1 MTLVLDRSMSP
12 KEKQEKILEVS
23 STTTDKKLKTLLAL
37 REKRRRIRKQLGK
50 DVLKLDKSPLELQR
64 EWRDE

>member
-1 MTLVLDRSMSP
+1 MTP
-12 KEKQEKILEVS
+12 EEKQEKILEVS
-23 STTTDKKLKTLLAL
+23 TSSTERKLKTLLAL
-37 REKRRRIRKQLGK
+37 REKRRRLRKQLGK